1 MLFIRVF
8 FRDVSFSVSE
18 SLFGTVRR
26 SKNLRMSGTLVR
38 LLGRFLLVPAFL

>member
-1 MLFIRVF
+1 MPFFRAL

-26 SKNLRMSGTLVR
+26 SKNLRTSGTLVR
-38 LLGRFLLVPAFL
+38 LLGMFLLVPAFL